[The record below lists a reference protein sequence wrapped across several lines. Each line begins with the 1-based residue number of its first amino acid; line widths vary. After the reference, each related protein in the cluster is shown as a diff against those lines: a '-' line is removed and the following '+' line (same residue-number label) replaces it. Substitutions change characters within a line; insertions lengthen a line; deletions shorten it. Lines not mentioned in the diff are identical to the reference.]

1 MHKSLLSERR
11 GLAIFSEKALMIA
24 AALISLL
31 LQIISFVTTWQGAE
45 AYFSSAFPLAPLLFA
60 VAVQWVVYLPSN
72 SIRRKP
78 GVGKI
83 IALALALLCS
93 NYFSFVGIYSA
104 VNPPT
109 VYLQQTYNAYSAELT
124 AVAEELDSARKAR
137 STGDIDGAE
146 NAVSSR

>member
-60 VAVQWVVYLPSN
+60 VAVQSVVYFTSN
-72 SIRRKP
+72 DTKEARRVKNNRA
-78 GVGKI
+78 G
-83 IALALALLCS
+83 AC
-93 NYFSFVGIYSA
+93 
-104 VNPPT
+104 
-109 VYLQQTYNAYSAELT
+109 T
-124 AVAEELDSARKAR
+124 AVFELLFVRGNIQR
-137 STGDIDGAE
+137 
-146 NAVSSR
+146 R